1 MFKNFQLK
9 IKNLMEDN
17 SVGGGALG
25 PNATENTF
33 QNTPIKGDM
42 AIAGGINPKKKKK
55 KPYFPIAKR
64 PLNKIK
70 KEL

>member
-1 MFKNFQLK
+1 MFNKFQDK

-33 QNTPIKGDM
+33 ENTPIKTDM
-42 AIAGGINPKKKKK
+42 AIAGGVNPKKKKK
-55 KPYFPIAKR
+55 PHFPVQKR